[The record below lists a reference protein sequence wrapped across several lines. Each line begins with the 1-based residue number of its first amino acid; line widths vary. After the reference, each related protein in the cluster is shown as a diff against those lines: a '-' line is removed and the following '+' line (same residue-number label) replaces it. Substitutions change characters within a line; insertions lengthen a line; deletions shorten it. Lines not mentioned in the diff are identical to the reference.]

1 MASKI
6 NIGEYYRHNL
16 SGDIIIITATSPDYI
31 SIDSVANKVSFIP
44 YGSVPGSCSQNL
56 AKNILRD
63 YTLLSLPKSKHIRLK
78 KLIKYP
84 LRKFDDTVYKITGQ
98 LGFLINCKPTK
109 YLPDDD
115 NELELDLMEWE
126 WEDIFFP
133 EEDEVYNSAMEKLST
148 RKNKSIFTEEQLKSV
163 EDNENFVVG
172 NKIDMSKEIND
183 GDIITKDGKPYKVIL
198 KELIHQKYKI
208 GDVIEKLNM
217 VIVDVKLFNDTWYY
231 TCYMRETGKVVEM
244 YQYTIYQRISAL

>member
-1 MASKI
+1 MTSKI

-31 SIDSVANKVSFIP
+31 PIESIENKVSFISR
-44 YGSVPGSCSQNL
+44 GSAPGVGSQNL
-56 AKNILRD
+56 TKNILRD
-63 YTLLSLPKSKHIRLK
+63 YTRVSLPKSKHIRLK
-78 KLIKYP
+78 KHIKDP
-84 LRKFDDTVYKITGQ
+84 PSKVDNSVYKITGQ
-98 LGFLINCKPTK
+98 MGFLINCISTEAP
-109 YLPDDD
+109 LGDD
-115 NELELDLMEWE
+115 EWELDLLEWE

-231 TCYMRETGKVVEM
+231 TCYMRETGKIVEM